1 MSFTKKVM
9 SGTCP
14 NCGKT
19 KLFYDKG
26 NIFLF
31 RLPKMNN
38 SCSECNYNFHRETG
52 FYFGAMYVSY
62 GLTVAQM
69 IAVMVIGL
77 LFNISV
83 MNMFIVITLIAFLL
97 FTFNYRISR
106 IIWLNIFY
114 KKE

>member
-1 MSFTKKVM
+1 MSFTKKVI

-38 SCSECNYNFHRETG
+38 SCSKCNYNFHRETG

-62 GLTVAQM
+62 GLTVAEM
-69 IAVMVIGL
+69 VAVIVIGL

-83 MNMFIVITLIAFLL
+83 MNMFIIITLIAFLL

-114 KKE
+114 EKE

>member
-1 MSFTKKVM
+1 MSFLKKII
-9 SGTCP
+9 SGNCP

-31 RLPKMNN
+31 RLPKMKNT
-38 SCSECNYNFHRETG
+38 CSECHYNFHRETG

-62 GLTVAQM
+62 ALTVAQM
-69 IAVMVIGL
+69 VAVMVIGF

-83 MNMFIVITLIAFLL
+83 LNMFIAITIIAFLL

-114 KKE
+114 QKE